1 MNAKLAPKRRFKLNT
16 PAEETRIRAAIR
28 ADDDT
33 RKLTADDFARMRPF
47 REVMEERRR
56 GRPPST
62 VHKEHVNMRLDPEI
76 IEFFRGSGQGWQTRV
91 NAVLL
96 AHVRRARREKSE

>member
-1 MNAKLAPKRRFKLNT
+1 MARKSASVDRRQYGK
-16 PAEETRIRAAIR
+16 PD
-28 ADDDT
+28 ADNPEWT
-33 RKLTADDFARMRPF
+33 KEDFARAKPF
-47 REVMEERRR
+47 REMMAERRR

-91 NAVLL
+91 NAILL
-96 AHVRRARREKSE
+96 AHVRRARREKTAE